1 MIARIRVSV
10 REKMIM
16 LESERE
22 INKEMITTR

>member
-16 LESERE
+16 LVSERE